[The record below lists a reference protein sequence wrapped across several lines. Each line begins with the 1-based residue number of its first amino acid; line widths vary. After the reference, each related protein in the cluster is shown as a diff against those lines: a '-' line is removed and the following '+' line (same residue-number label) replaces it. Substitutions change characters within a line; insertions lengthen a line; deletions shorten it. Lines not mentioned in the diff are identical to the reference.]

1 MGLLAT
7 TAAAAFGSNTACSA
21 SNVAVAASNVAVAA
35 NIAAASASNV
45 AYALPAQLAT
55 LSNSVFPAIAVVAV
69 AAAAAT
75 GSGGS
80 RATAIAFSNAT
91 LGTEAAPVNGG
102 TVNLDVSATPNA
114 VIQLSSNVP
123 SGNLVLNLYN
133 GATQAWTNSLVG
145 TSGNVVIVERSPLG
159 RGLTVDG
166 RLNFPAP
173 LTSPFQTTAAYS
185 NAYSVDTL
193 GYFIPTSTFGFASYT
208 RQFKTVA
215 PGTVLKWLARIGGT
229 GTDSLLGLSA
239 APDGGFYATGFF
251 NSASLTFYGASNV
264 AGTVGGTGDFGTQLV
279 DANAASTSYSDG
291 FLAKY
296 NAQGAAQWVAQ
307 LGNSA
312 SGSTGSFQGFATA
325 PSSDGGVFAVGTFT
339 GTFVAYSAG
348 GTAYATRQ
356 PANAGGTD
364 VFVIKYSSTGTVSWV
379 GNLSSVAADQSPSV
393 TGTSDGGCVVAC
405 AYGGALV
412 CYDSGGNST
421 TLAFAGTTDVAVVK
435 YDVAGKLTVNG
446 GTGWLARVGNA
457 GVVSGGGVTAGG
469 LGLCTG
475 PDGGVYVAGAYNTGP
490 LTVYDKTLTAYATT
504 LPKSAGASDGFVV
517 KFTSAG
523 AIALTSTSNPWFTH
537 VGVASGYAAFVSSL
551 AVASDGGLIACGG
564 HGGALSTYS
573 TANNATADVLQPANA
588 SAGTYDAFVIKYTSD
603 GVKSWVTT
611 LRGASNDVATA
622 VACCADGGIVTAG
635 FYASASLTVYAGAT
649 QSPYGTVLANAGGN
663 DTFVAK
669 LNVADGT
676 VAWLT
681 RFAGAADDAANAMAV
696 LGDGGVVVG
705 GTTLSQPMY
714 VYDRLG
720 VQYGLTFSPSLYQF
734 TTYTFTNAGSTGTTG
749 PLIASVRSAYSGA
762 TWAQNASYLS
772 MTTQGI
778 QLWTVPATGTYSI
791 TVGGA
796 SGGSANG
803 NIGGYGRIVTASFI
817 FQSGDILR
825 ILVGQAGGSEATYGA
840 ILFAGGGGGGTF
852 VANNANTLLIAG
864 GGGGGA
870 GTGYTGTSIA
880 GPGLNGSATI
890 YGLLPGN
897 TPGATGGLGGIVD
910 PAMVGNAGGAGGG
923 FSTNGVNGAGFGGAS
938 YLNGGNG
945 GLESGPLQGG
955 NGDGGFGGG
964 GGVYNSGGGLRGGG
978 GGGYSGGSGG
988 WAGSVVADKP
998 MGGGGGSYWSTSL
1011 AMSASY
1017 GSTNSGAGFVTIA
1030 MVGPDAYI
1038 VKMDPSGLMT

>member
-21 SNVAVAASNVAVAA
+21 SNVAH
-35 NIAAASASNV
+35 
-45 AYALPAQLAT
+45 ALPAQLAT

-69 AAAAAT
+69 AAAAASAAAAT

-91 LGTEAAPVNGG
+91 LGTEATPVNGG

-635 FYASASLTVYAGAT
+635 FYASASLTVYTGAT
-649 QSPYGTVLANAGGN
+649 QSPYGTVLASSGGN

-681 RFAGAADDAANAMAV
+681 RFAGPGDDAANAMAV

-705 GTTLSQPMY
+705 GSFMSLPMY
-714 VYDRLG
+714 VYDKVG
-720 VQYGLTFSPSLYQF
+720 AQYGLNLTPTMLFPFSSF
-734 TTYTFTNAGSTGTTG
+734 TFTCAGLAGAAG
-749 PLIASVRSAYSGA
+749 PTLAQIRSAYVGTSW
-762 TWAQNASYLS
+762 TQNTSFMN

-778 QLWTVPATGTYSI
+778 QLWTVPVTGLYTIQLAGAAGNSTKFGGFAGGRGVI
-791 TVGGA
+791 IQLTASLMVSDVIGIVVAQLGLGGTSTGGNVGCGGGGGA
-796 SGGSANG
+796 FVWNTNG
-803 NIGGYGRIVTASFI
+803 PNLIA
-817 FQSGDILR
+817 
-825 ILVGQAGGSEATYGA
+825 A
-840 ILFAGGGGGGTF
+840 AGGGGGAASWGGSGSAGNDASFSMSGTIGLG
-852 VANNANTLLIAG
+852 VGGLAGGTNGTGGAYASGRNSGSGGGWLTGGTGSAGQTPTGAPG
-864 GGGGGA
+864 GGGTYS
-870 GTGYTGTSIA
+870 TGFI
-880 GPGLNGSATI
+880 
-890 YGLLPGN
+890 
-897 TPGATGGLGGIVD
+897 
-910 PAMVGNAGGAGGG
+910 
-923 FSTNGVNGAGFGGAS
+923 
-938 YLNGGNG
+938 GGNNY
-945 GLESGPLQGG
+945 
-955 NGDGGFGGG
+955 NGTYWSADGGFGGG
-964 GGVYNSGGGLRGGG
+964 GGAYDTCGSG
-978 GGGYSGGSGG
+978 GGGYSGGGSFGASAAAGG
-988 WAGSVVADKP
+988 
-998 MGGGGGSYWSTSL
+998 GGGGGSYSQGTQTNVG
-1011 AMSASY
+1011 Y
-1017 GSTNSGAGFVTIA
+1017 NSGTGYVTISLVSLSSSA
-1030 MVGPDAYI
+1030 ADAYI
-1038 VKMDPSGLMT
+1038 MKMDPSGLMV